1 MFLKR
6 NKKESGKKKFKQL
19 HVERSFKA
27 IFLGLVM
34 MDGYFNQQPSNRVGI
49 SLYDTPLL
57 GTAVMALSSITGI
70 RWKESVSF
78 MLSLCE

>member
-1 MFLKR
+1 
-6 NKKESGKKKFKQL
+6 
-19 HVERSFKA
+19 
-27 IFLGLVM
+27 M

-70 RWKESVSF
+70 RWKESVYF